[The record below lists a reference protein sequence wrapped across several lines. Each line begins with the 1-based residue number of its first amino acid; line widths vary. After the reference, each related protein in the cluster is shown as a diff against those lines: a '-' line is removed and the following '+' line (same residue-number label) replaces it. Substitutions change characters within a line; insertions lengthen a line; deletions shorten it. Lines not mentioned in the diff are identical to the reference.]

1 MDEQKLLDQYDKYVS
16 LLGRVFDVSQI
27 DELVGKLGE
36 RILLCPTGLTS
47 DTGGYPGALVG
58 FSLQVAQK
66 AKEYSSSAETVK
78 SAVRVALIHELG
90 KVGDLSEEL
99 YISQESDWH
108 REKLGQ
114 YYKYSESCSRM
125 NIAHRTLFLLQ
136 HFGITLSREEWLAV
150 ATSQGLHLSENS
162 FYGSTASD
170 LIALLQFAR
179 SVVLNQRHI

>member
-1 MDEQKLLDQYDKYVS
+1 MDEQKLLDQYNKYVS
-16 LLGRVFDVSQI
+16 LLGRVFGKKQ
-27 DELVGKLGE
+27 VGALADHLGE
-36 RILLCPTGLTS
+36 RILLCPTGLT
-47 DTGGYPGALVG
+47 TEAGGYPGALVE

-66 AKEYSSSAETVK
+66 AKEYAASSETVK
-78 SAVRVALIHELG
+78 PAVRVALIHELG
-90 KVGDLSEEL
+90 KIGDFSEEL
-99 YISQESDWH
+99 YVVQESDWH

-114 YYKYSESCSRM
+114 NYKYNEGCSRM
-125 NIAHRTLFLLQ
+125 NIAHRTLFFLQ

-179 SVVLNQRHI
+179 SVVLSQRHI